1 MKRLLS
7 LAAAAVLAL
16 GLVHWLGLRD
26 DVAVLSGSRVA
37 SPIGGVLYALI
48 YFAVVLGAP
57 VAVLGA
63 AGLWLVGSCR
73 TLLNALGTTGA

>member
-1 MKRLLS
+1 MM
-7 LAAAAVLAL
+7 LAL
-16 GLVHWLGLRD
+16 GVLHRLGLRD

-37 SPIGGVLYALI
+37 SPTGGVFYALI

-63 AGLWLVGSCR
+63 AGLWLVSHLPR
-73 TLLNALGTTGA
+73 RSV